1 MFWGHVCN
9 SVCWCR
15 FRVFPFRSQN
25 SMWFDFMLF
34 YPLTSLITGTEKKLW
49 YVCLRVCNSSPSSPS
64 RGSISLGPPP
74 RLPSDKVNK
83 VCLANPAR
91 KYLFWKLPH
100 PPGDAHVRSRV
111 LRYIYGDN
119 PDAAGLRTHTHTD
132 PSVTQDRP
140 LLGPQLR
147 FSWTWWLISL
157 HLVIKTFSSYSKSC
171 QQFAFL
177 FHSDFLTLSL

>member
-1 MFWGHVCN
+1 
-9 SVCWCR
+9 
-15 FRVFPFRSQN
+15 
-25 SMWFDFMLF
+25 MLF
-34 YPLTSLITGTEKKLW
+34 YPLTSLITGTEKS
-49 YVCLRVCNSSPSSPS
+49 YDMCVCVCVTALHHPLAEDPLASD
-64 RGSISLGPPP
+64 PPP

-119 PDAAGLRTHTHTD
+119 PDAAGLRMHTHRSVRD
-132 PSVTQDRP
+132 PGQTSAWTSTVI
-140 LLGPQLR
+140 LLNLAANFP
-147 FSWTWWLISL
+147 SL
-157 HLVIKTFSSYSKSC
+157 GNKNFSSYFKSC

-177 FHSDFLTLSL
+177 FHSDFLTLSLQ